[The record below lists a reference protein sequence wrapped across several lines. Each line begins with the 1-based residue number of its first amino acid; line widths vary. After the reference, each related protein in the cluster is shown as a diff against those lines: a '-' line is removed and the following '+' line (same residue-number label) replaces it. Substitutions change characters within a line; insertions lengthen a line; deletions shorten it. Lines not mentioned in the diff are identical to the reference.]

1 MFDAKIQTMAINPG
15 YALFDTAIG
24 QCGIVWSNAFVLGTL
39 LPERDTQA
47 TRERLIAR
55 FPALTE
61 TLPPPR
67 IEFAIN
73 AITALLM
80 GAGGE
85 LREIELDDA
94 AVPPFHRAVYA
105 ATREIPPGTT
115 RTYGDIAKRVGD
127 PGAARAVGQALGRN
141 PFPIIVPCHRV
152 IAAGGR
158 LGGFTAQGGVNT
170 KQRMLQIE
178 GAALPPENLSLF

>member
-1 MFDAKIQTMAINPG
+1 MISDPG
-15 YALFDTAIG
+15 YTLFDTAIG
-24 QCGIVWSNAFVLGTL
+24 QCGIVWSNSIVLGTL
-39 LPERDTQA
+39 LPERDTNA
-47 TRERLIAR
+47 TRTRLSAR
-55 FPALTE
+55 FPALSE
-61 TLPPPR
+61 TSPPPR
-67 IEFAIN
+67 IESAIR
-73 AITALLM
+73 AITALLT

-85 LREIELDDA
+85 LRDIELDDS

-115 RTYGDIAKRVGD
+115 RTYGEIAKRVGE
-127 PGAARAVGQALGRN
+127 PNAARAVGQALGRN

>member
-1 MFDAKIQTMAINPG
+1 MTINSG
-15 YALFDTAIG
+15 YTLFDTAIG
-24 QCGIVWSNAFVLGTL
+24 HCGIVWSKSAVLGTL
-39 LPERDTQA
+39 LPERDIKA
-47 TRERLIAR
+47 TRARLIAR
-55 FPALTE
+55 FPALGE
-61 TLPPPR
+61 TQPPPR
-67 IEFAIN
+67 IESAIS
-73 AITALLM
+73 AITALLT

-85 LREIELDDA
+85 LREIELDDSA
-94 AVPPFHRAVYA
+94 APPFHRAVYA

-115 RTYGDIAKRVGD
+115 RTYGAIAKRVGD

-152 IAAGGR
+152 IAADGR